1 MSLILLIHSL
11 MSLKLTFNDS
21 IVEMTYFSTPSTR
34 VRLYLGQMSDINLIL
49 RLFSLITN
57 LIVYSFF
64 KIGMT
69 LVSSSLNLIITSV
82 ILSLNNYSYSLSI
95 SSPNLYS
102 IYWLSSTESFG
113 EKITDKILN
122 DVDWK
127 SLMLHIN
134 KTWYL
139 WTIWRIL
146 YCYLPYTELF
156 LLIYSSVIPII
167 LLKTLFILN
176 ELKSQACF

>member
-1 MSLILLIHSL
+1 

-49 RLFSLITN
+49 RLFSLITY

-102 IYWLSSTESFG
+102 IY
-113 EKITDKILN
+113 
-122 DVDWK
+122 
-127 SLMLHIN
+127 
-134 KTWYL
+134 
-139 WTIWRIL
+139 
-146 YCYLPYTELF
+146 
-156 LLIYSSVIPII
+156 
-167 LLKTLFILN
+167 
-176 ELKSQACF
+176 